1 MTATPTATTPSVE
14 ERNKAIVTEFYR
26 IKNER
31 DYDALDA
38 IIHPEIDA
46 TFARHFGADEPFD
59 PSYLKEKWWAYVQAF
74 PDLFYDVHSLVAE
87 GEWVVARLHYRGTH
101 QGELSGFAPTGRTI
115 NVNQHLSLRIV
126 DGRIKEMHSTADFL
140 TGLWKPLG
148 ITPPMD

>member
-1 MTATPTATTPSVE
+1 MTDTTEVTLGVE
-14 ERNKAIVTEFYR
+14 ARNKAIVTEFYR

-38 IIHPEIDA
+38 IMHPEFSA
-46 TFARHFGADEPFD
+46 KFARHFGDDEPFD
-59 PSYLKEKWWAYVQAF
+59 PNYLKEKWWAYVGAF
-74 PDLFYDVHSLVAE
+74 PDLYYDVHALVAE

-101 QGELSGFAPTGRTI
+101 EGVLSGFEPTGNKI

-126 DGRIKEMHSTADFL
+126 DGKIIEMHSTADFL

-148 ITPPMD
+148 INPPMA